1 MHLECR
7 MLKYF
12 ITEKVISTDL
22 IEERNIQMKKKILP
36 VIAAIAFI
44 FVVVI
49 FMILGKVIDKYTP
62 TDERQDL
69 AIQYNLTSNDE
80 VAIIYN
86 NELIEA
92 KAKVINDVVYLRLD
106 TVKSYINDRFYWDSN
121 ENLLR
126 YTTASDLVSVPAES
140 TSYTITKDS
149 HSSDHIIVKADAE
162 TAYIAIDFVKT
173 YSDFSYEIFENPN
186 RVVITTAWDDYTT
199 TTAKKASE
207 LRVRGGIKSP
217 ILDDLEKGEV
227 LTILEEM
234 ETWTKVI
241 TDDGIIGYVKSKNL
255 GNTSTKTLTSD
266 YVPEEF
272 THIKKDFEI
281 NMAWHQVFN
290 RSANG
295 NISSVLQSTKGL
307 NVISPSW
314 FYLKDENGGIG
325 SLASSDYVSYCHQH
339 NVEVWAL
346 VSNFGAADQGLE
358 NPDLTAVLTHTS
370 SRDNLVNNLISA
382 AIQYNLDGINVDFES
397 VSPEVGDAYIQFI
410 RELSLKCANN
420 GIVLS
425 VDNYV
430 PTAYTAF
437 YDRAEQALFADYVVI
452 MAYDEH
458 YSGSEPGSVASI
470 GWVTEG
476 IENTLKE
483 VPADQI
489 ILGMPFYAR
498 VWKLTPVEGESLP
511 EDGAVV
517 DSFTNFDISCYSA
530 SMGEQKKLASVNGV
544 TPVWSD
550 DVGQHYV
557 EYINGGSIYQ
567 IWMEDAASIEAKLK
581 VMDSFGLAGGSFW
594 KLGLEQSAVWDTII
608 KYIN

>member
-1 MHLECR
+1 
-7 MLKYF
+7 
-12 ITEKVISTDL
+12 
-22 IEERNIQMKKKILP
+22 MKKKILP
-36 VIAAIAFI
+36 VIAALAFI
-44 FVVVI
+44 FVI
-49 FMILGKVIDKYTP
+49 ILFMILGKVIDKYTP

-69 AIQYNLTSNDE
+69 AVHYDITADE
-80 VAIIYN
+80 DVAIIYN
-86 NELIEA
+86 NELLET
-92 KAKVINDVVYLRLD
+92 KAKLLDGVVYLSLD
-106 TVKSYINDRFYWDSN
+106 TVKDYINNRFYWDTN

-126 YTTASDLVSVPAES
+126 YTTATDLVSVPAES

-149 HSSDHIIVKADAE
+149 HSSDHILVKADTE

-173 YSDFSYEIFENPN
+173 YSDFSYEIFESPN
-186 RVVITTAWDDYTT
+186 RVVLTTAWGDYTT
-199 TTAKKASE
+199 TTAKKDTE
-207 LRVRGGIKSP
+207 LRILGGIKSP
-217 ILDDLEKGEV
+217 ILCDIPKGEE
-227 LTILEEM
+227 LTVLEEL
-234 ETWTKVI
+234 ETWTEVI
-241 TDDGIIGYVKSKNL
+241 TNDGIIGYVKSKNL
-255 GNTSTKTLTSD
+255 GSKSTKTLTSE

-290 RSANG
+290 RTAN
-295 NISSVLQSTKGL
+295 NDISTVLSSTKGL

-325 SLASSDYVSYCHQH
+325 SLASNDYVNYCHQH

-346 VSNFGAADQGLE
+346 VSNFGAADQGLTTP
-358 NPDLTAVLTHTS
+358 NLTTILTHTS

-382 AIQYNLDGINVDFES
+382 AIQYNLDGINIDFES
-397 VSPEVGDAYIQFI
+397 VDPAVEDSYIQFI

-437 YDRAEQALFADYVVI
+437 YARAEQALFADYVVI

-458 YSGSEPGSVASI
+458 YVGSEPGSVASI

-476 IENTLKE
+476 IENTMKE

-498 VWKLTPVEGESLP
+498 VWSLTPADGESAP
-511 EDGAVV
+511 EDGAAV
-517 DSFTNFDISCYSA
+517 DSFTNYDIGCYSA
-530 SMGEQKKLASVNGV
+530 SMAEQKRLATANGV

-550 DVGQHYV
+550 EVGQYYV
-557 EYINGGSIYQ
+557 EYENGGSIYQ
-567 IWMEDAASIEAKLK
+567 IWMEDAASIEQKLK
-581 VMDSFGLAGGSFW
+581 VMDSFRLAGGAFW
-594 KLGLEQSAVWDTII
+594 KLGLEQSSVWDTII

>member
-1 MHLECR
+1 
-7 MLKYF
+7 
-12 ITEKVISTDL
+12 
-22 IEERNIQMKKKILP
+22 MKKKILP
-36 VIAAIAFI
+36 VIAAVAFI
-44 FVVVI
+44 LVVVL
-49 FMILGKVIDKYTP
+49 FMILGKIIEKYTP

-69 AIQYNLTSNDE
+69 AVHYGIASEEE

-92 KAKVINDVVYLRLD
+92 KGKLLNGVVYLRLD
-106 TVKSYINDRFYWDSN
+106 TVKDYINDRFYWDAN

-126 YTTASDLVSVPAES
+126 YTTATDLVSVPAES
-140 TSYTITKDS
+140 TNYTITKDS
-149 HSSDHIIVKADAE
+149 HSSNHIIVKADAE

-173 YSDFSYEIFENPN
+173 YSDFAYKIFEEPN
-186 RVVITTAWDDYTT
+186 RVIITTAWGDYTT
-199 TTAKKASE
+199 TTAKKDTE
-207 LRVRGGIKSP
+207 LRVLGGIKSP
-217 ILDDLEKGEV
+217 ILDDITKGEE
-227 LTILEEM
+227 LTILEEL
-234 ETWTKVI
+234 ETWTEVI
-241 TDDGIIGYVKSKNL
+241 TTDGIIGYVKAKNL
-255 GNTSTKTLTSD
+255 GGTSTKTLTSD
-266 YVPEEF
+266 YVEEEF

-290 RSANG
+290 RSANS

-314 FYLKDENGGIG
+314 FYLKDEKGGIG
-325 SLASSDYVSYCHQH
+325 SLASSDYVNYCHQH

-358 NPDLTAVLTHTS
+358 NPDLTTILTHTS

-382 AIQYNLDGINVDFES
+382 AIQYNLDGINIDFES
-397 VSPEVGDAYIQFI
+397 VNPAVGDSYIQFV

-476 IENTLKE
+476 IENTMKE

-498 VWKLTPVEGESLP
+498 VWSLTPSDGETLP
-511 EDGAVV
+511 EDGAVI
-517 DSFTNFDISCYSA
+517 DSFTNYDISCYSA
-530 SMGEQKKLASVNGV
+530 SMGEQKRLANVNGV

-550 DVGQHYV
+550 EVGQFYV
-557 EYINGGSIYQ
+557 EYKNGGSIYQ
-567 IWMEDAASIEAKLK
+567 IWMEDAASIEEKLK
-581 VMDSFGLAGGSFW
+581 VMDSFKLAGGAFW
-594 KLGLEQSAVWDTII
+594 KLGLEQSSVWDTII

>member
-1 MHLECR
+1 
-7 MLKYF
+7 
-12 ITEKVISTDL
+12 
-22 IEERNIQMKKKILP
+22 MKKKILP
-36 VIAAIAFI
+36 VIAALAFI
-44 FVVVI
+44 LVI
-49 FMILGKVIDKYTP
+49 ISFMVLGKVIDKYTP
-62 TDERQDL
+62 TDERRDL
-69 AIQYNLTSNDE
+69 AVHYDVTSDEE

-86 NELIEA
+86 NELIES
-92 KAKVINDVVYLRLD
+92 KAKLLNGVVYLRLD
-106 TVKSYINDRFYWDSN
+106 MVKSYINDRFYWDAN

-126 YTTASDLVSVPAES
+126 YTTASELVSVPAES
-140 TSYTITKDS
+140 TNYTIAKDS

-173 YSDFSYEIFENPN
+173 YSDFAYEIFEEPN
-186 RVVITTAWDDYTT
+186 RVAITTAWGDYTT
-199 TTAKKASE
+199 TTAKKDTE
-207 LRVRGGIKSP
+207 IRILGGIKSP
-217 ILDDLEKGEV
+217 ILDDITKGEE
-227 LTILEEM
+227 LTILEEL
-234 ETWTKVI
+234 ETWTEVI
-241 TDDGIIGYVKSKNL
+241 TNDGIIGYVKSKNL
-255 GNTSTKTLTSD
+255 GNKSTKTLSSD
-266 YVPEEF
+266 FIEEAF

-290 RSANG
+290 RTANS
-295 NISSVLQSTKGL
+295 NISSVLSSTKGL

-346 VSNFGAADQGLE
+346 VSNFGAVDQGLE
-358 NPDLTAVLTHTS
+358 NPDLTTILTHTS

-397 VSPEVGDAYIQFI
+397 VDPAVGDSYIQFI

-430 PTAYTAF
+430 PSAYTAF

-476 IENTLKE
+476 IENTMKE

-498 VWKLTPVEGESLP
+498 VWKLTPADGSSLP
-511 EDGAVV
+511 ETGAMIS
-517 DSFTNFDISCYSA
+517 DYSDFKISCYSA
-530 SMGEQKKLASVNGV
+530 SMSEQKKLANVNGIS
-544 TPVWSD
+544 PIWSD
-550 DVGQHYV
+550 ELGQHYV
-557 EYINGGSIYQ
+557 EYQNSGSIYQ
-567 IWMEDAASIEAKLK
+567 IWMEDVASIEAKLK

-594 KLGLEQSAVWDTII
+594 KLGLEQSSVWDTII